1 MKWLVGPR
9 GDLAR
14 ILQIETSRPQKY
26 SEAGVRGL
34 QAQSSHHNPQDDAA
48 QLLEASRVQALTVYR
63 KIRGSCLERRTAES
77 AQLAFE
83 IASMEPLGRGSLA
96 LAVAALLESLALNR
110 LHVDPDEALNA
121 LEKSLSL
128 GDVEYLRRSIAAMA
142 ADGRVRGEARV

>member
-1 MKWLVGPR
+1 M
-9 GDLAR
+9 
-14 ILQIETSRPQKY
+14 
-26 SEAGVRGL
+26 
-34 QAQSSHHNPQDDAA
+34 
-48 QLLEASRVQALTVYR
+48 TVYR